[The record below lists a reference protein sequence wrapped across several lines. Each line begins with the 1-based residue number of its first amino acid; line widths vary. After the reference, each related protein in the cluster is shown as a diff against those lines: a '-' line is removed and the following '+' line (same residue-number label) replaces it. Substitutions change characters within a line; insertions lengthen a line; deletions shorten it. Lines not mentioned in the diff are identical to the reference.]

1 MCEAMDEQSNR
12 KATNN
17 IDAKIT
23 SLKTQKLLEKEDIL
37 EGLIVRILVKSTLK
51 EYYEKSNKVP

>member
-1 MCEAMDEQSNR
+1 MDEQSNR